1 MSDSILT
8 VDSLNKTFVR
18 DVVNSMGKSEDEQY
32 KIIDDLNLFIPQNQI
47 TALIGGNGAGKTT
60 LFNIMSGFVK
70 PDNGS
75 IRYMGN
81 GNPFEILSLSPHL
94 IARNGL
100 GRFFQNNHIFKEL
113 TVLENLFLGDNQHPY
128 EQPFHAIFK
137 GRLIAKNNQ
146 VLYEKAKDTLRKLFG
161 DDNPLWEKKY
171 TMAGNLSYGQQ
182 RLLELSRL
190 LMGRYKLLLLDEPTS
205 GVNPAVIAQM
215 KDILQRLVSEEGYT
229 IILIEH
235 NMKFVLDV
243 ADFCCFMS
251 SGKIAALGTP
261 IDVIGDDRVQKTY
274 MGI

>member
-1 MSDSILT
+1 M
-8 VDSLNKTFVR
+8 NKTFIR
-18 DVVNSMGKSEDEQY
+18 DVVNSKGKSEDEQY
-32 KIIDDLNLFIPQNQI
+32 KIIDDLNLFVPQHQI

-60 LFNIMSGFVK
+60 LFNIMSGFMK

-81 GNPFEILSLSPHL
+81 RNPVEILNLSPHL

-113 TVLENLFLGDNQHPY
+113 TVLENLYLGDNQHPY
-128 EQPFHAIFK
+128 EQPFQAIFK
-137 GRLIAKNNQ
+137 RSLIEKNDRI
-146 VLYEKAKDTLRKLFG
+146 LYEKARDNLRKLFG
-161 DDNPLWEKKY
+161 ADNPLWEKKDAL
-171 TMAGNLSYGQQ
+171 AGNLSYGQQ

-190 LMGRYKLLLLDEPTS
+190 LMGQYKLLLLDEPTS
-205 GVNPAVIAQM
+205 GVNPGVINQL
-215 KDILQRLVSEEGYT
+215 KDILQRLVRDDGYT

-261 IDVIGDDRVQKTY
+261 IDVIGDDSVQKTY
-274 MGI
+274 LGM